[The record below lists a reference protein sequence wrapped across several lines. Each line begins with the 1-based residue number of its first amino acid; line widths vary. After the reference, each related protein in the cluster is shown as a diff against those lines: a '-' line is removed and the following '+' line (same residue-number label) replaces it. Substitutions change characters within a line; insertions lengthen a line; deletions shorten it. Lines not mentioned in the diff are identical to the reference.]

1 MVDSILDEVEG
12 IGPKRK
18 KDLLRHFGSLKK
30 MREAGREELAEV
42 VPSKVA
48 GELHRALHT

>member
-18 KDLLRHFGSLKK
+18 RDLIKHFGSLKK
-30 MREAGREELAEV
+30 MRAATREDLSEV
-42 VPSKVA
+42 VPEQVA
-48 GELHRALHT
+48 SDLYAALHT